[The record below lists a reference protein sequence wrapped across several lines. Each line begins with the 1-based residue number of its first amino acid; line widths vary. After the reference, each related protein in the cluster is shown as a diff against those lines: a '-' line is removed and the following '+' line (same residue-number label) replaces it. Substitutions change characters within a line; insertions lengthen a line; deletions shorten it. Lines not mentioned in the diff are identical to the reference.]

1 MRHLEINDWLVLNNI
16 IYKIYTTEDE
26 FKMRYD
32 FLEQLH
38 MLVDFDSAD
47 FFVADPDQPQELIKP
62 AMYRCGE
69 NHEQLYPLL
78 DYSQEILFL
87 GNSMVYRETDI
98 VTDVRRQQKEY
109 YRKLYRPNGWHYSM
123 QMIIAYDKKF
133 FGVVTFYRAMGKDNF
148 QYDDIFILDMLK
160 DHLAYRLQNDRK
172 RAEHREKK
180 LTIKEA
186 VEKYQLTKREETILG
201 FLMDGADNIQICDE
215 LVISLNTLKKHILNI
230 YRKLGIRNRVQLFK
244 MVREYSE

>member
-1 MRHLEINDWLVLNNI
+1 MRHLEINDWLVLNNM

-26 FKMRYD
+26 FRMRCD
-32 FLEQLH
+32 FLEQLQT
-38 MLVDFDSAD
+38 LVDFDSAD
-47 FFVADPDQPQELIKP
+47 FFVADADRPQELVRP
-62 AMYRCGE
+62 AMYRCKE
-69 NHEQLYPLL
+69 DHELLYAYL

-98 VTDVRRQQKEY
+98 VTEIRRQQKEY
-109 YRKLYRPNGWHYSM
+109 YKKLYQPNGWHYSM

-133 FGVVTFYRAMGKDNF
+133 LGVATFYRAMGRDNF
-148 QYDDIFILDMLK
+148 QYDDIFMLDMLK
-160 DHLAYRLQNDRK
+160 EHLAYRLQNDRK
-172 RAEHREKK
+172 RAQHREKK
-180 LTIKEA
+180 LTIQEA
-186 VEKYQLTKREETILG
+186 VKKYQLTKREETILG

-244 MVREYSE
+244 MVREHSE